1 MLNSNRQT
9 ISSKLLVFIVII
21 LIILIYIKYES
32 NKEKVD
38 QQLLKNVVEKPI
50 NQIEKELNQ
59 GLMSNEVL
67 N

>member
-1 MLNSNRQT
+1 M
-9 ISSKLLVFIVII
+9 
-21 LIILIYIKYES
+21 KYES

-59 GLMSNEVL
+59 GLIEKIRE
-67 N
+67 